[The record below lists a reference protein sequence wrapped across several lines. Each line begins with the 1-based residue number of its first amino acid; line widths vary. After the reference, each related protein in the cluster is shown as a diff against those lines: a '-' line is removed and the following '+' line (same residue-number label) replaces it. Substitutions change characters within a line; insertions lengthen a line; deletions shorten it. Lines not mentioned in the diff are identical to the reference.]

1 MRPIVNVPE
10 EDRAMAIG
18 NIHKN
23 LVTIA
28 CGSGDMLAYRQTQTH
43 RHMCSPQ
50 YFAAA
55 VPGVVTIML
64 LVMVA
69 LWNKADHYIFML

>member
-1 MRPIVNVPE
+1 
-10 EDRAMAIG
+10 MAIG
-18 NIHKN
+18 NIHKKIGN
-23 LVTIA
+23 DRVWYA
-28 CGSGDMLAYRQTQTH
+28 GDMLAYRQTQTH
-43 RHMCSPQ
+43 RQMCSAQ